1 LIRLRYR
8 KGRGRKK
15 NDIGEKIIELVEDN
29 DNNNVWIIFVE
40 IPDASYRDKLVTNL
54 KTVDNFLKNFNVLMI
69 LHTPEEKIT
78 DFVEYV
84 KNG

>member
-1 LIRLRYR
+1 LIKFRYR

-15 NDIGEKIIELVEDN
+15 SDIGEKIIELVENN
-29 DNNNVWIIFVE
+29 DNNNVWIIFIE

-69 LHTPEEKIT
+69 LHTPDEKIT
-78 DFVEYV
+78 DFVEHV
-84 KNG
+84 KDG